1 MFGKLVFTR
10 CVMNN
15 SSRHGGVKHS
25 CFTLIEL
32 LVVIAIIAIL
42 AAILLP
48 ALQSARARGQA
59 STCMSNLKSNLQAV
73 TLYANDWDGRWM
85 TTFDGNPYYYRLM
98 SLGINYLGT
107 KRAKGA
113 DLKYNPLVRCPVKGR
128 PEQQWDSYAPLIGR
142 TGYWDTPALD
152 FTNFKDV
159 TSSTSGCYVMKNM
172 HPQSVFFVDTG
183 STGSAGTPPV
193 YQKGSFIPSD
203 GSKKNGKVW
212 AKHNKRAN
220 ITFIDGH
227 IASLTGSEAAE
238 AITNHFKVN
247 KKKSSGENVQ
257 VHYWDG
263 LDPVWVGVKYKV
275 K

>member
-1 MFGKLVFTR
+1 
-10 CVMNN
+10 MNN
-15 SSRHGGVKHS
+15 SSRHGGVKRER
-25 CFTLIEL
+25 FTLIEL

-85 TTFDGNPYYYRLM
+85 TSFDGNPYYYRLM

-128 PEQQWDSYAPLIGR
+128 PEQQWDCYAPLVGR
-142 TGYWDTPALD
+142 TGYWDTSALD
-152 FTNFKDV
+152 FTSFKEV
-159 TSSTSGCYVMKNM
+159 SSSTGGCYVMKNM

-183 STGSAGTPPV
+183 STGSSGNPPV
-193 YQKGSFIPSD
+193 NQKGNFIPSD
-203 GSKKNGKVW
+203 GAKKNGKVW

-227 IASLTGSEAAE
+227 IATLTGLEAQE
-238 AITNHFKVN
+238 AIANHFKVN
-247 KKKSSGENVQ
+247 KKKKSGDSVKVN
-257 VHYWDG
+257 YWDG
-263 LDPVWVGVKYKV
+263 IEPVWSGGNIKV